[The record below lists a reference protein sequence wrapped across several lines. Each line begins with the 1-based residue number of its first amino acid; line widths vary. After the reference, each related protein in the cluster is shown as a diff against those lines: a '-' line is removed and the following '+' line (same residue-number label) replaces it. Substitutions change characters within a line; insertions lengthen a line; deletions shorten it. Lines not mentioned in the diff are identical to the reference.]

1 MPSLEIRTPLHG
13 DHQFRIASIFPR
25 LSPLSEGGTAI
36 AIHGVCTHPGRDE
49 TAVQLLEKETLQTE
63 DLPRLDLSKLMAGK
77 KAPHHVGGQAVAP
90 ARDGD
95 DVGTVALRGGSY

>member
-1 MPSLEIRTPLHG
+1 MWITS
-13 DHQFRIASIFPR
+13 FASR
-25 LSPLSEGGTAI
+25 LYSRVCLRYQKVELSIG
-36 AIHGVCTHPGRDE
+36 IHGVCTHPGRDE

-77 KAPHHVGGQAVAP
+77 KAPHHIGGQAVAP

-95 DVGTVALRGGSY
+95 DVGTVALREGSY